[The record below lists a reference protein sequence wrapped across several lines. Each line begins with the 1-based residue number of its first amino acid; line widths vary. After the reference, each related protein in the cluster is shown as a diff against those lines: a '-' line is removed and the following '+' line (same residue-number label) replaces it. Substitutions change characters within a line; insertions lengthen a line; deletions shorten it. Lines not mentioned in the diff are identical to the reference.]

1 MRKTWKLSEM
11 FSSLLVGQFLV
22 PPAVRACLY
31 RDSRNYFFFL
41 DLTSTLND
49 DRWGW
54 RGGGLGA
61 WGSPVI
67 LFSFP
72 FIIFFPQ
79 QCQITSWWK
88 YIPITLSNPPAS
100 QGSSRSVCDMLSK
113 KSLQRQSKKNKKR
126 PLQQSSL
133 LWVWNQCVVLGEID
147 TVIIFYNLFI
157 KKTQFVIMEWLLLG
171 EFFSPDRYHS

>member
-88 YIPITLSNPPAS
+88 YIPITLTARCVTCSARKACS
-100 QGSSRSVCDMLSK
+100 YKSK
-113 KSLQRQSKKNKKR
+113 KKKKR

-157 KKTQFVIMEWLLLG
+157 KKTQFLIVEWLLLG
-171 EFFSPDRYHS
+171 EFFLQTDIIVRLS

>member
-1 MRKTWKLSEM
+1 MISIGITKLKAVRKTWKLSEM

-22 PPAVRACLY
+22 PPAVRVLY

-88 YIPITLSNPPAS
+88 YIPITLTARCVTCSARKVCSDKAKKIKSDRCSNHRYCES
-100 QGSSRSVCDMLSK
+100 EINVWSSGI
-113 KSLQRQSKKNKKR
+113 Q
-126 PLQQSSL
+126 L
-133 LWVWNQCVVLGEID
+133 LI
-147 TVIIFYNLFI
+147 T
-157 KKTQFVIMEWLLLG
+157 WLLSY
-171 EFFSPDRYHS
+171 FSNKMLTLSHYF